1 MERIAEP
8 EFLAAGLRPLL
19 DQLRSLAEAEEEAM
33 LAEEE
38 AILAEEERGEEEAD
52 QAA

>member
-33 LAEEE
+33 LT
-38 AILAEEERGEEEAD
+38 EEERGEEEAD

>member
-8 EFLAAGLRPLL
+8 DFLAAGLRPLL

-38 AILAEEERGEEEAD
+38 LGEEETD